1 MVNCISGTLLY
12 GQLYFRANVSLGK
25 CLLGK
30 CLSGQMSFWA
40 NVLMG
45 KSMSSGQMSF
55 WANVFLVKCLLG
67 KCCLGKC
74 LSGQMYFWANFFLG
88 KCGLGKCSSGQTSYG
103 QMSLG
108 KCRMGKRHIQP
119 PCGVISERLAYT
131 EYRLLSRYAFYTF
144 VQGSQRKT
152 GGRKCRQHYF
162 ARLHAW
168 QCISRLEGY

>member
-1 MVNCISGTLLY
+1 MSFWAIV
-12 GQLYFRANVSLGK
+12 FLGK
-25 CLLGK
+25 FPSGQMS
-30 CLSGQMSFWA
+30 SGQMSFWA
-40 NVLMG
+40 NVFLG
-45 KSMSSGQMSF
+45 KRPSGQMSSGQVSF
-55 WANVFLVKCLLG
+55 LANVFLVKCLLG